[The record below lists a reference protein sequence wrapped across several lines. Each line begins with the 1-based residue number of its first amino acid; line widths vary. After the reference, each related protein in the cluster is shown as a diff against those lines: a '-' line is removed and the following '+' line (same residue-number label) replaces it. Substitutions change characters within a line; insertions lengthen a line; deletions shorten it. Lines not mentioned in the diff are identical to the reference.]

1 MTGVL
6 VVEDQQVLA
15 SALEIAIGTQPDMDC
30 VGIAATVDAALTKVA
45 ELRPDVVLMDIQLPG
60 ADGIEGTR
68 RIKAAYPDVGIL
80 ILTAG
85 ATPSR
90 LAAAAAAGAGGFLA
104 KDGPFADIL
113 AAIRNPMPGK
123 MVIEGAALN
132 ELVRNLAQAGPAPPV
147 PRQTPP
153 ARAGPAVVEDAQAQ
167 DTAKLTAREQEV
179 LALMGEGL
187 DPSAIAERLVL
198 SVYTA
203 RGHVKN
209 VMMKLG
215 AHTQLEAV
223 VLAIKSG
230 LLPPRSASPGR

>member
-15 SALEIAIGTQPDMDC
+15 SALEIAIETQPDMDC
-30 VGIAATVDAALTKVA
+30 VGTAATIDAALTKVA
-45 ELRPDVVLMDIQLPG
+45 ECQPDVVLMDIQLPG

-68 RIKAAYPDVGIL
+68 RIKAAYPAVSVL

-85 ATPSR
+85 ATPDR
-90 LAAAAAAGAGGFLA
+90 LAAAASAGAGGFLA

-123 MVIEGAALN
+123 MVIEGATLS
-132 ELVRNLAQAGPAPPV
+132 ELVRDIAQRRPEQPIPW
-147 PRQTPP
+147 QTPP
-153 ARAGPAVVEDAQAQ
+153 EPAESAGEERQAPEA
-167 DTAKLTAREQEV
+167 AKLTSREQEV
-179 LALMGEGL
+179 LALMGDGL

-230 LLPPRSASPGR
+230 LLPPRSAAPDR